1 MCCKK
6 FIWHAVLTI
15 FFHSRLHVYT
25 GIIDPEVN
33 EKGYYSKLLSASYK
47 VMEGELVLVI
57 AAQRPLLLMV
67 NGFLCCFVPT
77 VL

>member
-1 MCCKK
+1 M
-6 FIWHAVLTI
+6 
-15 FFHSRLHVYT
+15 YT